1 MKIQHVLCWLNV
13 LVLCWAGATRWPDTL
28 NHRRRYRI
36 RWFGKW
42 VRIRGLIYGK
52 PLSHNISESPPNVQ
66 DLSISQSHVEIS
78 NAVSICFLGGG
89 WGYRGVLTRGH
100 GRNTSNKANTQDRT
114 HRNTSC
120 NVLKSGT
127 YAFIWTTSIFIQDN
141 TKKPNAAEADR
152 HRLNIS
158 LKSYNISSTWS
169 QQ

>member
-1 MKIQHVLCWLNV
+1 MFYVDWMYLCYVGLGQRGGQTRLTTGDGIAFDGLENGFASGVWFMENRCHTIFLN
-13 LVLCWAGATRWPDTL
+13 
-28 NHRRRYRI
+28 RRRMCKIFLYRNHMWKYLM
-36 RWFGKW
+36 RFPF
-42 VRIRGLIYGK
+42 R
-52 PLSHNISESPPNVQ
+52 
-66 DLSISQSHVEIS
+66 
-78 NAVSICFLGGG
+78 FLGGG